1 MSVQS
6 EIERISGKVSESLA
20 KVAAKGVTVPDG
32 AGVNELPG
40 LIESISGSGG
50 SSGGSSE
57 VLDALIDRSIT
68 EISNDNV
75 TSIGFYAFAYCMNLT
90 TVDLPAC
97 ESIGAVA
104 FGYCI
109 NLTTVVFPA
118 ATNIGPSAFAQC
130 TGLTTVDLPVATSI
144 GIGAFQGSG
153 LTTVVFPAATS
164 IGDDAFSQCTGL
176 TTVDFPVATSIGN
189 NTFRSCTGL
198 TALILRST
206 EQACT
211 LSHTNSFIDTPIAT
225 GTGYIYVPA
234 ALVDSYKAATNWT
247 TYADQIRAIEDYPD
261 ICGG

>member
-6 EIERISGKVSESLA
+6 EIDRIIAAVGNAYSKVSEKGGTLPAYQTVANLA
-20 KVAAKGVTVPDG
+20 TAIG
-32 AGVNELPG
+32 
-40 LIESISGSGG
+40 SIPSGG
-50 SSGGSSE
+50 GGGGGGGGSE

-68 EISNDNV
+68 DISNDHV
-75 TSIGFYAFAYCMNLT
+75 TNIGFYAFAYCMNLT

-109 NLTTVVFPA
+109 NLTTVDFQA
-118 ATNIGPSAFAQC
+118 ATNIGPS
-130 TGLTTVDLPVATSI
+130 
-144 GIGAFQGSG
+144 
-153 LTTVVFPAATS
+153 
-164 IGDDAFSQCTGL
+164 AFSQCTGL